1 MFRQPTARC
10 CCSSGAALA
19 FELSV
24 KFDRAYFEAQ
34 YRDYKRQNP
43 PRKLAFYRRLAEM
56 AAGPNPRP
64 RILDIGCAFGLFLS
78 QLDSRWERF
87 GMDVSEYA
95 ILQAREQVPGVRFEV
110 SSAEQGVFQS
120 PFDVI
125 TAFDV
130 LEHLPRLDTVRSA
143 ISSSLVG
150 GGGFVFVVPVYDGPL
165 RPVVRAL
172 DRDPTHIHKQS
183 RNFWL
188 TWAGD
193 DFSLRDWWGICRY
206 LLPGGLCLHF
216 PTHSM
221 RRFAPAI
228 ACLLQRG

>member
-1 MFRQPTARC
+1 
-10 CCSSGAALA
+10 LA

-24 KFDRAYFEAQ
+24 KFDRAYFEVQ

-56 AAGPNPRP
+56 AAGSNPRP
-64 RILDIGCAFGLFLS
+64 RVLDIGCAFGLFLS
-78 QLDSRWERF
+78 RLDSRWDRF
-87 GMDVSEYA
+87 GIDVSEYA
-95 ILQAREQVPGVRFEV
+95 ILQAREQVPAVQFAV
-110 SSAEQGVFQS
+110 SPAEEAVFHG

-130 LEHLPRLDTVRSA
+130 LEHIPRLDTVRSV
-143 ISSSLVG
+143 ISESLVR

-172 DRDPTHIHKQS
+172 DRDPTHIHKES

-188 TWAGD
+188 TWAGEK
-193 DFSLRDWWGICRY
+193 FLLKDWWGIYRY
-206 LLPGGLCLHF
+206 LLPGGLYLHF
-216 PTHSM
+216 PAHSI

-228 ACLLQRG
+228 ACLLRRA